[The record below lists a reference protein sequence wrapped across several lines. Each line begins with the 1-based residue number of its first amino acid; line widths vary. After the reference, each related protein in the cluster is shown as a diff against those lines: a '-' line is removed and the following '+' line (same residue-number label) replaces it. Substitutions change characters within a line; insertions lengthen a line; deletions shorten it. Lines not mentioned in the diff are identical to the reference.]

1 MGIDLHTL
9 VQAEPVRVFKQD
21 ARTRVWQAHGPDGPV
36 VVKRFEYWPLRQSA
50 GRLLG
55 LHPGQFEQRRMKLL
69 QRAGVPA
76 APIIAAGMVDGRY
89 HLVTPFIG
97 PSVQQILYEG
107 RLDRPRMEAIADLV
121 QRMLSAGLF
130 NPDLKVSN
138 ILIDREDRAHLI
150 DVGKVRRSS
159 SDHNRGRM
167 LAMLF
172 HTLEK
177 HGMEPQQK
185 SELMKLIERR
195 CRSWLPD
202 GPLDQLI
209 AAIGL
214 E

>member
-9 VQAEPVRVFKQD
+9 VQAETVRVFKQD

-36 VVKRFEYWPLRQSA
+36 VVKRFEYWPLRQLA

-55 LHPGQFEQRRMKLL
+55 IHPGQFEQRRIRLL
-69 QRAGVPA
+69 ERVGVSA
-76 APIIAAGMVDGRY
+76 APIIASGVINGRY

-97 PSVQQILYEG
+97 PSVQQVLFEG

-121 QRMLSAGLF
+121 QGMLSSGLF

-138 ILIDREDRAHLI
+138 ILIDRHDRAHLI

-159 SDHNRGRM
+159 SDRNRSRM

-177 HGMEPQQK
+177 HGITPQQK
-185 SELMKLIERR
+185 SQLMELIARR

-202 GPLDQLI
+202 GPLDTAI